1 LQALP
6 SVGEG
11 ANDIQRNVIVSRL
24 VKREGLE

>member
-6 SVGEG
+6 IVGEG